1 MPKLIEVCAS
11 PLQALGLKVYAAI
24 PCSSKPYK
32 LHFKFFIYV
41 SIYFHMDTVPEY
53 LCSFA
58 DILGGQKR
66 ALGLLGLEFQTMVSS
81 PVVLRAASAL
91 NH

>member
-1 MPKLIEVCAS
+1 MYL
-11 PLQALGLKVYAAI
+11 
-24 PCSSKPYK
+24 
-32 LHFKFFIYV
+32 FIFIWILYLN
-41 SIYFHMDTVPEY
+41 SC